1 MELKIKVKPI
11 HYKERFFGLYRTKDE
26 LEAIVRN
33 NGYQAFGS
41 LYSGFVSR
49 DGKTVF
55 GVNYEKFR
63 RKTERRVV
71 TNGKNKGKIESVV
84 VREAHWE
91 AYVYRFDLELLR
103 LAGLKLIQGS
113 RNFRLESIK

>member
-1 MELKIKVKPI
+1 MELKIKVKPV
-11 HYKERFFGLYRTKDE
+11 HHKTRMFGVYRTKNE
-26 LEAIVRN
+26 LEAHIRQ

-41 LYSGFVSR
+41 LYSGLVSR

-71 TNGKNKGKIESVV
+71 TKGKNKGKTESVV
-84 VREAHWE
+84 TREAHWE
-91 AYVYRFDLELLR
+91 AYVYRFDVELLR
-103 LAGLKLIQGS
+103 LAGLKLIQGT